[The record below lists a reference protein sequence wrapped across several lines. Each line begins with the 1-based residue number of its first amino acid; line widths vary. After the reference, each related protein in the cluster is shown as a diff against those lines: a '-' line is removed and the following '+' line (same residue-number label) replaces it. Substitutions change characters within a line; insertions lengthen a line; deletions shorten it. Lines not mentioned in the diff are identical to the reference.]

1 MARFV
6 TITLSDGTVCDGILL
21 SPAPD
26 TGEGASTPLVQV
38 LGRGGIGL
46 VVEALQGAEADSF
59 VEAE

>member
-6 TITLSDGTVCDGILL
+6 MITLSDGTLCDGILL

-38 LGRGGIGL
+38 LGRGGIGQ
-46 VVEALQGAEADSF
+46 VVEAVQGADAGSFFEAQ
-59 VEAE
+59 